1 MCYWAATGFMQIGA
15 FLPHCI
21 NVMQWIGDKVEV
33 VPADEAACVA
43 IADSEVDVE
52 GGKMSCVT
60 GRDLTEYDYVSVGKD
75 GFIPI
80 SAKPTNNVTRLAN
93 GMRKRTEEYRSSK
106 NDIKEIV
113 DDFYKVG
120 KLGRG
125 FAAID
130 ELEEIDI
137 GGEGVPRPTYVS
149 AKLTD
154 Q

>member
-1 MCYWAATGFMQIGA
+1 MELFKM
-15 FLPHCI
+15 LSR
-21 NVMQWIGDKVEV
+21 K
-33 VPADEAACVA
+33 
-43 IADSEVDVE
+43 DSIDW
-52 GGKMSCVT
+52 
-60 GRDLTEYDYVSVGKD
+60 
-75 GFIPI
+75 
-80 SAKPTNNVTRLAN
+80 
-93 GMRKRTEEYRSSK
+93 MRKRTEEYRSSK